1 MSWLGGAGTA
11 LVIVA
16 YLPQI
21 VHLIREHCSAGIS
34 CTAFG
39 MWGLGGV
46 LLLSYAIS
54 LGDPVFTV
62 LQTYQLGASSL
73 ICFFGYKYKDSLC
86 DEHGGPVHQT
96 S

>member
-1 MSWLGGAGTA
+1 MSMSWIGGAGTA

-21 VHLIREHCSAGIS
+21 AHLIKEHCSAGIS
-34 CTAFG
+34 CVAFG
-39 MWGLGGV
+39 MWGLGGL

-62 LQTYQLGASSL
+62 LQSYQLVASGL
-73 ICFFGYKYKDSLC
+73 ICFFGYRYKDSLC
-86 DEHGGPVHQT
+86 DEHGGPT
-96 S
+96 